1 MLEIVLTAISGLFAI
16 SNGLILFFVKRYFSK
31 KDKMEKDKDEKMEEL
46 FKSVR
51 TGLETIRLL
60 SYHRMSQEIE
70 RLLDKGFAT
79 PAERRVLDEMFANY
93 KEHGWNGDMDARL
106 EKVYAL
112 RTDRPESK

>member
-1 MLEIVLTAISGLFAI
+1 MFEILMTTISGLFAI

-31 KDKMEKDKDEKMEEL
+31 KDKMEKERNESMEKL
-46 FKSVR
+46 FKNVKTS
-51 TGLETIRLL
+51 LETIRLL
-60 SYHRMSQEIE
+60 SYHRMSEEIE
-70 RLLDKGFAT
+70 RLLNKGFAT
-79 PAERRVLDEMFANY
+79 PAERRVLDEMRVNY